1 MKFCPV
7 CSRKIDDNV
16 KICPYCNTGLGVKEV
31 QRGPNRGNANE
42 DWGNGTIYVDSDA
55 DLGNANDIDDNKWG
69 SGTVFADQDDLGYF
83 EPVEEKKVVKVNRQ
97 PQRNPIPA
105 PQEYQIPSGNM
116 SIKKEKKN
124 KQKEPKVAKE
134 KKIDLVT
141 LVVRVVL
148 ILIIAATLLAGI
160 AYMLLK

>member
-1 MKFCPV
+1 M
-7 CSRKIDDNV
+7 
-16 KICPYCNTGLGVKEV
+16 KEV
-31 QRGPNRGNANE
+31 QRGPNRGNSNE

-69 SGTVFADQDDLGYF
+69 SGTVFADQDDSGYF
-83 EPVEEKKVVKVNRQ
+83 EPVEERKVVKVNRQ

-105 PQEYQIPSGNM
+105 PQEYQIPGGNM
-116 SIKKEKKN
+116 SIKKEKN

-134 KKIDLVT
+134 KKVDLVT
-141 LVVRVVL
+141 LVVRVIL